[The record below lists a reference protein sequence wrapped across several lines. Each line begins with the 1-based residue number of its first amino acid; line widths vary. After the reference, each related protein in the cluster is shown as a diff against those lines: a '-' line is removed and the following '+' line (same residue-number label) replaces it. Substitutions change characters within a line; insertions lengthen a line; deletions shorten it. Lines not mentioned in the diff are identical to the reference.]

1 MCFYKIVFVFITIIL
16 RRANWALKYLFY
28 FFPLNENI
36 RLLKKLSYENF
47 TKSKVPEKYKKTYWC
62 KIQTFLRFWNK
73 RLALFHK
80 NF

>member
-47 TKSKVPEKYKKTYWC
+47 TKSKVPEKYKKHIC
-62 KIQTFLRFWNK
+62 AKFKHF
-73 RLALFHK
+73 
-80 NF
+80 